1 MPKTRKTWFIRAG
14 RYAQGPI
21 SSAELAQMARA
32 GVLKPDAEISHAE
45 DGPWRPARR
54 IKGLVFPA
62 PELPPLPKPQPFDSF
77 ADPVRPAPPQDAGIL
92 LEDPN
97 QPPPPAP
104 EPEPE
109 PEPEPA
115 VAFAAAP
122 SPVPLALPAAASSP
136 PQEQHPTYKAL
147 RVYALILRSL
157 AIVSAVAGV
166 VVLLLGV
173 IVAIA
178 AERDTVRVTAAG
190 YAIGVALSLFV
201 SGFLLLI
208 PAEAL
213 SAFVDLVQDAR
224 RQRLAAERTAVLL
237 ESIVS
242 SRQT

>member
-45 DGPWRPARR
+45 DGPWRPAQR

-92 LEDPN
+92 LEDPD

-109 PEPEPA
+109 PA
-115 VAFAAAP
+115 VAFAAP
-122 SPVPLALPAAASSP
+122 PVPLALPAEASPPS

-147 RVYALILRSL
+147 RLYALILRSL
-157 AIVSAVAGV
+157 AIFCAVAGV
-166 VVLLLGV
+166 LVLLLGV
-173 IVAIA
+173 IVAVA
-178 AERDTVRVTAAG
+178 AERDAVRVTAAG
-190 YAIGVALSLFV
+190 YAIGLALSLFV
-201 SGFLLLI
+201 SRFLLLI

-224 RQRLAAERTAVLL
+224 RQRLATERTAALL
-237 ESIVS
+237 ESLLS
-242 SRQT
+242 ERQT

>member
-62 PELPPLPKPQPFDSF
+62 PELPPLAKPQPFDSF

-109 PEPEPA
+109 PA

-122 SPVPLALPAAASSP
+122 PPVPLALPVEASPP

-157 AIVSAVAGV
+157 AILCAVAGV
-166 VVLLLGV
+166 LVLLLGV
-173 IVAIA
+173 VVAVA
-178 AERDTVRVTAAG
+178 AERDAVRIAAAG
-190 YAIGVALSLFV
+190 YAIGLALSLFV

-224 RQRLAAERTAVLL
+224 RQRLAAERTAALL
-237 ESIVS
+237 DSILS